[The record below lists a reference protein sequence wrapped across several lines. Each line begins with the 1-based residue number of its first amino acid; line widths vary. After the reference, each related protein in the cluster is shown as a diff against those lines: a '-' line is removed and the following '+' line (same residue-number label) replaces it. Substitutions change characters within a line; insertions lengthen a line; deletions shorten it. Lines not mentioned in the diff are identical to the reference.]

1 MQRHETIARW
11 WLTLGLLASVPACQ
25 KEPEQAPTEQQQD
38 AGAVDK
44 TAQIDPSLAKAV
56 EAAKGKAPTQADAA
70 SGPPPNGIFGPGGAD
85 KEMPVGAPPKI
96 TLGGQGEAPRYT
108 LSGATLKPR
117 DKMKGT
123 IQMAVQTDPRQG
135 ALPVDF
141 SLSFEG
147 KPPVAEPGAAATA
160 LTHVVATVEA
170 ASVGAVDLPAAVTD
184 ELKKLKG
191 SRIEYELA
199 ANGAGSNF
207 TPMLTKQAAGS
218 ELTNVFNALGDAL
231 ATLTLP
237 MPDQP
242 VGTGAFWMATTRERV
257 MGLDTVTYRLIR
269 VERAEPTQMTFTLET
284 KRYAA
289 SADFS
294 LVPGNWTLVEF
305 QSAADGTAMLAHGQP
320 FPFKALLKL
329 NVIAGV
335 TNKDKPAEQGSVVVQ
350 GQARVNF
357 ADLED
362 PAGKTVSVAPA
373 AAGAAAPAAARPT
386 APPAPASP
394 APGPAP
400 AAP

>member
-1 MQRHETIARW
+1 MPSHETIARCL
-11 WLTLGLLASVPACQ
+11 LTMGLLAPVCACQ
-25 KEPEQAPTEQQQD
+25 KEPEQVATEQNPD
-38 AGAVDK
+38 AGGVDK
-44 TAQIDPSLAKAV
+44 TAQLDPSLAKAV
-56 EAAKGKAPTQADAA
+56 EAVGAAKSKAPTMAGAA

-108 LSGATLKPR
+108 LAGSTFKPR
-117 DKMKGT
+117 DKVKGT

-147 KPPVAEPGAAATA
+147 KPPVAQPGAPAA

-170 ASVGAVDLPAAVTD
+170 ASVGAMDLPPALTD
-184 ELKKLKG
+184 QLKKLKG

-199 ANGAGSNF
+199 ANGVGSNF
-207 TPMLTKQAAGS
+207 RPTLTKPAETS

-231 ATLTLP
+231 ATMTLP
-237 MPDQP
+237 VPDQP

-269 VERAEPTQMTFTLET
+269 VQRAEPTQVTLTLET
-284 KRYAA
+284 KRYAT

-305 QSAADGTAMLAHGQP
+305 QSAADGTAMIAHGQP
-320 FPFKALLKL
+320 FPFKGLLKL

-335 TNKDKPAEQGSVVVQ
+335 SNKDKPDEQGSVVVQ
-350 GQARVNF
+350 GQARF
-357 ADLED
+357 TFDQLED
-362 PAGKTVSVAPA
+362 PAGKPVSAPATPGAVAPA
-373 AAGAAAPAAARPT
+373 TPPAGPAAPAA
-386 APPAPASP
+386 
-394 APGPAP
+394 PAP
-400 AAP
+400 AAPAAP

>member
-11 WLTLGLLASVPACQ
+11 WLTVGLLASVCACQ
-25 KEPEQAPTEQQQD
+25 KEPEQVATEQQQD

-44 TAQIDPSLAKAV
+44 AAQIDPSLAKAV
-56 EAAKGKAPTQADAA
+56 EAANAKAPAQAGAA

-85 KEMPVGAPPKI
+85 KELPVGAPAKI

-108 LSGATLKPR
+108 LSGATFKPR

-147 KPPVAEPGAAATA
+147 KPPVAEPGAAVQA

-170 ASVGAVDLPAAVTD
+170 ASVGAVDLPPAVTD
-184 ELKKLKG
+184 SLKKLKG
-191 SRIEYELA
+191 SRIEYQLA

-231 ATLTLP
+231 ATMTLP
-237 MPDQP
+237 VPDQP
-242 VGTGAFWMATTRERV
+242 IGTGAFWMATTRERV

-269 VERAEPTQMTFTLET
+269 VQRAEPTQMTLTLET

-305 QSAADGTAMLAHGQP
+305 QSAADGTAMIAHGQP
-320 FPFKALLKL
+320 FPFKGLLKL

-335 TNKDKPAEQGSVVVQ
+335 SNKDKPDEQGNVVVQ
-350 GQARVNF
+350 GQARVTF
-357 ADLED
+357 DELED
-362 PAGKTVSVAPA
+362 PAGKPVSAAPA
-373 AAGAAAPAAARPT
+373 APGAAAAPAQPAQ
-386 APPAPASP
+386 PPAPATPP
-394 APGPAP
+394 AAPAP